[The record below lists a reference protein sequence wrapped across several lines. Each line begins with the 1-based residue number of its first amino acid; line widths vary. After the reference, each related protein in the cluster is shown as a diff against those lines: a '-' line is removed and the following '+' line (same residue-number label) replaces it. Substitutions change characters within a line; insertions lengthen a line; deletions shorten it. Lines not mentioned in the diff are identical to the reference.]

1 MKLCFYKGD
10 YSIFSNVVIYM
21 FVLKQK
27 VPPYCVGATP
37 CGLVR
42 VLLTSIGLI

>member
-1 MKLCFYKGD
+1 MDIYRSD
-10 YSIFSNVVIYM
+10 YCICYGIVIYV
-21 FVLKQK
+21 FVFKQK